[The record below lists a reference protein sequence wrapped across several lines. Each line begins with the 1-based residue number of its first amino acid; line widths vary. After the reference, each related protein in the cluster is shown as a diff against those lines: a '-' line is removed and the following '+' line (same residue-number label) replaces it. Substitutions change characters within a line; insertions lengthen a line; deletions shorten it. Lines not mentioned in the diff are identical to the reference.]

1 MIIERRSVQQ
11 VATLPFV
18 PLDGTI
24 SVLLI
29 SSRRR
34 QRWIVP
40 KGWPVKRLS
49 LPEAAANEAAEEA
62 GIVGAVHDEP
72 IGSYLYRKHME
83 TGYEVPC
90 HVFVYPIL
98 VVEHRLDWPERG
110 ERMLKWCSLEEAATL
125 VDDEQLG
132 ELLAELADSGGAL
145 LQSVVTNLS
154 HSAAVPEAV

>member
-1 MIIERRSVQQ
+1 VQQ

-18 PLDGTI
+18 PLNATV

-49 LPEAAANEAAEEA
+49 LPEAAAREAAEEA
-62 GIVGAVHDEP
+62 GIVGVVHNEP
-72 IGSYLYRKHME
+72 IGSYLYRKEME
-83 TGYEVPC
+83 AGYTVPC

-98 VVEHRLDWPERG
+98 VQQHSVDWPERG
-110 ERMLKWCSLEEAATL
+110 ERMLKWCSLDEAAAL
-125 VDDEQLG
+125 VDDEQLA
-132 ELLAELADSGGAL
+132 ELLSDLANSGGAP
-145 LQSVVTNLS
+145 LQTIVTEAS
-154 HSAAVPEAV
+154 HTSAVSEAV